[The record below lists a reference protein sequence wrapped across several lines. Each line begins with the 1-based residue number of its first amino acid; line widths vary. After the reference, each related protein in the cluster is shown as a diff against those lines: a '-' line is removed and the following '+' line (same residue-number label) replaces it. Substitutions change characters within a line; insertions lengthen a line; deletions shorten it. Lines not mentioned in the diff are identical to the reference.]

1 MQDDPLNIDALRP
14 GFTNLYLKRIEPER
28 NIRRFYYIGWHEM
41 LYGMA
46 VIRIFGR
53 IGGHHR
59 MMTPVPYDSL
69 EEAWPLIRQTIR
81 TRLRHGY
88 VISPSAQPRN
98 SLFVACPLFFVA

>member
-1 MQDDPLNIDALRP
+1 MQDNPLDIEALRAD
-14 GFTNLYLKRIEPER
+14 FTYLYLKRIDPER

-46 VIRIFGR
+46 VIRIYGR

-59 MMTPVPYDSL
+59 MMAPIIYESL
-69 EEAWPLIRQTIR
+69 DEAWPLIRQTIR

-88 VISPSAQPRN
+88 TISMPQNHAKYLS
-98 SLFVACPLFFVA
+98 